1 MNKADVK
8 IGSMY
13 KVKVSGVLAEVRI
26 NGVNPHGGWD
36 GMNTKTHRRVRIA
49 SAGRLRGLVDR
60 SGKKQVSTLAE
71 HEAEIAADKAA
82 KGAQAAENRP
92 RAKKAKKA
100 TKDAKSPAKRDT
112 GKPDAKPMSL
122 LNAAAHLLSLGTRD
136 PMRCKDIVDL
146 AVARGLWTPGSGKT
160 PASTLHAAMS
170 REITTRGDDSRFRKT
185 EPGKFTLAK

>member
-1 MNKADVK
+1 MKKDEVK
-8 IGSMY
+8 IGSIY

-36 GMNTKTHRRVRIA
+36 GMNTKTHRRVRIG

-60 SGKKQVSTLAE
+60 SDKKQVATLAE

-82 KGAQAAENRP
+82 KGAQAAEDRP
-92 RAKKAKKA
+92 RATKAKKA
-100 TKDAKSPAKRDT
+100 TKDAKSPAKHDT

-136 PMRCKDIVDL
+136 PMRCGDIVDL
-146 AVARGLWTPGSGKT
+146 AVARGLWKPGSGKT
-160 PASTLHAAMS
+160 PAATLHAAMS
-170 REITTRGDDSRFRKT
+170 REITKGDDSRFRKA
-185 EPGKFTLAK
+185 ERGKFELAK